1 MLKTISFPEKS
12 LQLQRLYQ
20 NEMILEQLKSEF
32 AAVPD
37 KVRNVYGPIGFP
49 EPPPGRPYLTGCLA
63 LSMDGRTGY
72 ESDTG
77 SRTLIQS
84 NRLDK
89 TDGLTDLWMVNL
101 VRTYADAV
109 LLGSTTLHEEPDF
122 TGHIYDSDLQAFRM
136 AHPDRF
142 RPVPWNVLITRGP
155 ADLPWEHP
163 VLTTPEIP
171 VLLIVPE
178 TQKEALVRCPG
189 HRFCYL
195 MIDGTQTLD
204 AFEPTLPPVP
214 DIPRH
219 LVVTLPEQKFPGW
232 DYLFPLLRVLG
243 VRQMTV
249 ESPHW
254 ITKLMADGLLDEF
267 FLTYTGVY
275 TGGSQTTGQDFQ
287 FMPSDAPV
295 VSLAS
300 LHLSG
305 TSVLMTRQIMEYNEW
320 NG

>member
-12 LQLQRLYQ
+12 LQLQCLYE
-20 NEMILEQLKSEF
+20 NETILEQLKSEF
-32 AAVPD
+32 AAVSD
-37 KVRNVYGPIGFP
+37 KVRNVYGPIMFP
-49 EPPPGRPYLTGCLA
+49 EPPHGRPYLTGCLA

-72 ESDTG
+72 ETDTS

-101 VRTYADAV
+101 VRSYADAI
-109 LLGSTTLHEEPDF
+109 LLGSTTLNEEPDF
-122 TGHIYDSDLQAFRM
+122 TGHIYDPDLQAFRM
-136 AHPDRF
+136 SHPDRF
-142 RPVPWNVLITRGP
+142 RQVPWNVLITRRP

-178 TQKEALVRCPG
+178 MQKDALVRCPG
-189 HRFCYL
+189 HQFCYL
-195 MIDGTQTLD
+195 MIDGTQPLD
-204 AFEPTLPPVP
+204 NFAPTLPPVS

-219 LVVTLPEQKFPGW
+219 LVVTLPELKFPDW
-232 DYLFPLLRVLG
+232 DYLFPLLRILG
-243 VRQMTV
+243 VRQMSI

-254 ITKLMADGLLDEF
+254 ITKLMADRLLDEF

-275 TGGSQTTGQDFQ
+275 TGGSQTTGQAFQ
-287 FMPSDAPV
+287 FKPADAPV
-295 VSLAS
+295 VNLAS

-305 TSVLMTRQIMEYNEW
+305 TSVLMTRQIMQYNE
-320 NG
+320 